1 MNYPHV
7 IEVVIPLPI
16 DNTFDYL
23 VSEAEYELIKVGFR
37 VVVSFGSKK
46 LYTGIV
52 LNKSKNKNIEYDLKE
67 IKFIVDDLACVSQ
80 SQINFFKWISQYYMC
95 PLGNVFESALPKS
108 FLIKSESVLIAK
120 NKFIDDNISEKSI
133 KILEKINEKNEII
146 LKDLS
151 KLFDNSIIN
160 NVNELIYKEYIE
172 IKEEVFSS
180 YSQKFQNFY
189 SINSSIEIKS
199 LKLRSE
205 KQKKIIDYFVQNSH
219 IQNHLKHNIMKDC
232 DVSSNVIEG
241 LVKKKLIIKNKI
253 KVERLSFQNEIKE
266 KKIIL
271 SNSQLK
277 ALKQIK
283 NNFLNSNVVNLLGV
297 TSSGKTEIYISL
309 ITEYLKSGKSVLFL
323 VPEIALTTQLVL
335 RFKEFFSNELIVY
348 HSSISQN
355 IRHEIWNELNSTNSP
370 KIILGVRSSI
380 FLPHKNLS
388 LIIVDEEHE
397 NSYKQFDPMPRYNA
411 RDCAIFLSKFL
422 NIKSLVGSATPSS
435 ETYNNSINNKFS
447 LVELNERYGKF
458 LPPEI
463 ILIEPSK
470 SENTFFSDELI
481 KYIKTALESDSQ
493 IILFRNRRGYS
504 TYLKCSACNHI
515 NICPNCDVSLTY
527 HLSDNL
533 EKCHYCGFSR
543 EMNINCDS
551 CSLPTMKKCG
561 VGTQTVENEF
571 HRLFPKIK
579 LIRFDYDTTRSKKNL
594 KQIIN
599 DFQDKKYQVLIGTQ
613 MIAKGLN
620 FTNVDLVGI
629 IESDFL
635 LNYPDFR
642 SHEKYYQLIKQVS
655 GRAGRSRSRGRVV
668 LQTDYIH
675 HYLHKRLIDNNYR
688 DFYNFQL
695 IQRKEFNYPPFSKL
709 IKIRFKSKKIDILDS
724 SSKWFCDAVNNLIN
738 CTVLGPEFPLV
749 SKINN
754 FHIKDLI
761 VKIEK
766 DQNILVTKKKLNKL
780 IKTFNDYPKFR
791 SVKIS
796 VDVDPYN

>member
-1 MNYPHV
+1 
-7 IEVVIPLPI
+7 
-16 DNTFDYL
+16 
-23 VSEAEYELIKVGFR
+23 
-37 VVVSFGSKK
+37 
-46 LYTGIV
+46 
-52 LNKSKNKNIEYDLKE
+52 
-67 IKFIVDDLACVSQ
+67 
-80 SQINFFKWISQYYMC
+80 
-95 PLGNVFESALPKS
+95 
-108 FLIKSESVLIAK
+108 
-120 NKFIDDNISEKSI
+120 
-133 KILEKINEKNEII
+133 
-146 LKDLS
+146 
-151 KLFDNSIIN
+151 
-160 NVNELIYKEYIE
+160 
-172 IKEEVFSS
+172 
-180 YSQKFQNFY
+180 
-189 SINSSIEIKS
+189 
-199 LKLRSE
+199 
-205 KQKKIIDYFVQNSH
+205 
-219 IQNHLKHNIMKDC
+219 MKDC

-309 ITEYLKSGKSVLFL
+309 IIEYLKSGKSVLFL

-422 NIKSLVGSATPSS
+422 NINCLLGSATPSL

-447 LVELNERYGKF
+447 LVELKERYGKF

-463 ILIEPSK
+463 IFVEPSK

-515 NICPNCDVSLTY
+515 NFCPNCDVSLTY

-551 CSLPTMKKCG
+551 CSLTTMKKCG
-561 VGTQTVENEF
+561 VGTQTVESEF

-579 LIRFDYDTTRSKKNL
+579 LVRFDYDTTRSKKNL
-594 KQIIN
+594 KKIIN

-695 IQRKEFNYPPFSKL
+695 TQRKEFNYPPFSKL
-709 IKIRFKSKKIDILDS
+709 IKIRFKSKKIDIIDS
-724 SSKWFCDAVNNLIN
+724 SSKWFGDAVNNLIN

-761 VKIEK
+761 IKIEK

>member
-1 MNYPHV
+1 MNYPYV

-411 RDCAIFLSKFL
+411 RDCAIFLSKL
-422 NIKSLVGSATPSS
+422 
-435 ETYNNSINNKFS
+435 
-447 LVELNERYGKF
+447 
-458 LPPEI
+458 
-463 ILIEPSK
+463 
-470 SENTFFSDELI
+470 
-481 KYIKTALESDSQ
+481 
-493 IILFRNRRGYS
+493 
-504 TYLKCSACNHI
+504 
-515 NICPNCDVSLTY
+515 
-527 HLSDNL
+527 
-533 EKCHYCGFSR
+533 
-543 EMNINCDS
+543 
-551 CSLPTMKKCG
+551 
-561 VGTQTVENEF
+561 
-571 HRLFPKIK
+571 
-579 LIRFDYDTTRSKKNL
+579 
-594 KQIIN
+594 
-599 DFQDKKYQVLIGTQ
+599 
-613 MIAKGLN
+613 
-620 FTNVDLVGI
+620 
-629 IESDFL
+629 
-635 LNYPDFR
+635 
-642 SHEKYYQLIKQVS
+642 
-655 GRAGRSRSRGRVV
+655 
-668 LQTDYIH
+668 
-675 HYLHKRLIDNNYR
+675 
-688 DFYNFQL
+688 
-695 IQRKEFNYPPFSKL
+695 
-709 IKIRFKSKKIDILDS
+709 
-724 SSKWFCDAVNNLIN
+724 
-738 CTVLGPEFPLV
+738 
-749 SKINN
+749 
-754 FHIKDLI
+754 
-761 VKIEK
+761 
-766 DQNILVTKKKLNKL
+766 
-780 IKTFNDYPKFR
+780 
-791 SVKIS
+791 
-796 VDVDPYN
+796 

>member
-1 MNYPHV
+1 
-7 IEVVIPLPI
+7 
-16 DNTFDYL
+16 
-23 VSEAEYELIKVGFR
+23 
-37 VVVSFGSKK
+37 
-46 LYTGIV
+46 
-52 LNKSKNKNIEYDLKE
+52 
-67 IKFIVDDLACVSQ
+67 
-80 SQINFFKWISQYYMC
+80 
-95 PLGNVFESALPKS
+95 
-108 FLIKSESVLIAK
+108 
-120 NKFIDDNISEKSI
+120 
-133 KILEKINEKNEII
+133 
-146 LKDLS
+146 
-151 KLFDNSIIN
+151 
-160 NVNELIYKEYIE
+160 
-172 IKEEVFSS
+172 
-180 YSQKFQNFY
+180 
-189 SINSSIEIKS
+189 
-199 LKLRSE
+199 
-205 KQKKIIDYFVQNSH
+205 
-219 IQNHLKHNIMKDC
+219 
-232 DVSSNVIEG
+232 
-241 LVKKKLIIKNKI
+241 
-253 KVERLSFQNEIKE
+253 
-266 KKIIL
+266 
-271 SNSQLK
+271 
-277 ALKQIK
+277 
-283 NNFLNSNVVNLLGV
+283 
-297 TSSGKTEIYISL
+297 
-309 ITEYLKSGKSVLFL
+309 
-323 VPEIALTTQLVL
+323 
-335 RFKEFFSNELIVY
+335 
-348 HSSISQN
+348 
-355 IRHEIWNELNSTNSP
+355 
-370 KIILGVRSSI
+370 
-380 FLPHKNLS
+380 
-388 LIIVDEEHE
+388 
-397 NSYKQFDPMPRYNA
+397 MPRYNA

-422 NIKSLVGSATPSS
+422 NINCLLGSATPSL

-695 IQRKEFNYPPFSKL
+695 TQRKEFNYPPFSKL

>member
-1 MNYPHV
+1 LNYPHV

-23 VSEAEYELIKVGFR
+23 VSEAEFELIKVGCR

-46 LYTGIV
+46 LYTAIV
-52 LNKSKNKNIEYDLKE
+52 LKKSKNKNIEYDLKE
-67 IKFIVDDLACVSQ
+67 IKFIIDDVACVSQ

-120 NKFIDDNISEKSI
+120 EKLIDDNISEKSI
-133 KILEKINEKNEII
+133 EILEKINENNQII

-151 KLFDNSIIN
+151 KLFDSSIIN
-160 NVNELIYKEYIE
+160 NINELIYKEYIE

-180 YSQKFQNFY
+180 YSQKYQNLY
-189 SINSSIEIKS
+189 SINNSIEIRS
-199 LKLRSE
+199 FKLRSDQ
-205 KQKKIIDYFVQNSH
+205 QKKIINYFIKNNH
-219 IQNHLKHNIMKDC
+219 IQNHLKYDIMKYC

-241 LVKKKLIIKNKI
+241 LVKKKLLIKNKI
-253 KVERLSFQNEIKE
+253 KVDRLSFQYEIKE

-271 SNSQLK
+271 SKSQLQAFK
-277 ALKQIK
+277 EIK
-283 NNFLNSNVVNLLGV
+283 NNFSNSNVVNLLGV

-309 ITEYLKSGKSVLFL
+309 IIEYLKSGKTVLFL

-335 RFKEFFSNELIVY
+335 RFKQFFSNELIVY

-380 FLPHKNLS
+380 FLPHKNIS

-397 NSYKQFDPMPRYNA
+397 NSYKQFDPKPRYNA
-411 RDCAIFLSKFL
+411 RDCAIFLSKYL
-422 NIKSLVGSATPSS
+422 KINCLLGSATPSL

-447 LVELNERYGKF
+447 LVELKERYGNF

-463 ILIEPSK
+463 ILIEPPK
-470 SENTFFSDELI
+470 SENTFFSNELI
-481 KYIKTALESDSQ
+481 KYVKTTLESEKQ

-527 HLSDNL
+527 HLNDNL

-551 CSLPTMKKCG
+551 CSLPAMKKCG
-561 VGTQTVENEF
+561 VGTQTIESEF
-571 HRLFPKIK
+571 HKLFPKIK

-594 KQIIN
+594 EKIIN

-620 FTNVDLVGI
+620 FTNVELVGI

-655 GRAGRSRSRGRVV
+655 GRAGRSNSRGKVV

-675 HYLHKRLIDNNYR
+675 NYLHNRLVDNNYR

-695 IQRKEFNYPPFSKL
+695 SQRKEFNYPPFSKL
-709 IKIRFKSKKIDILDS
+709 IKIKFKSKKIEIIDS
-724 SSKWFCDAVNNLIN
+724 SSKWFCDAVKNLIN

-761 VKIEK
+761 IKIEK
-766 DQNILVTKKKLNKL
+766 EQNLSRTKKRLNKL

>member
-1 MNYPHV
+1 M
-7 IEVVIPLPI
+7 
-16 DNTFDYL
+16 
-23 VSEAEYELIKVGFR
+23 
-37 VVVSFGSKK
+37 
-46 LYTGIV
+46 YTGIV

-67 IKFIVDDLACVSQ
+67 IKFIVDDVACVSQ

-108 FLIKSESVLIAK
+108 FLIKSESVLISK

-199 LKLRSE
+199 LKLRSD
-205 KQKKIIDYFVQNSH
+205 KQKKIMDYFVQNSH
-219 IQNHLKHNIMKDC
+219 IQNHLKYNIMKDC

-309 ITEYLKSGKSVLFL
+309 IIEYLKSGKSVLFL

-355 IRHEIWNELNSTNSP
+355 IRHEIWNELNSTNSS

-422 NIKSLVGSATPSS
+422 NINCLLGSATPSL

-447 LVELNERYGKF
+447 LVELKERYGKF

-561 VGTQTVENEF
+561 VGTQTVESEF

-579 LIRFDYDTTRSKKNL
+579 LVRFDYDTTRSKKNL
-594 KQIIN
+594 KKIIN

-695 IQRKEFNYPPFSKL
+695 TQRKEFNYPPFSKL
-709 IKIRFKSKKIDILDS
+709 IKIRFKSKKIDIIDS
-724 SSKWFCDAVNNLIN
+724 SSKWFGDAVNNLIN

-761 VKIEK
+761 IKIEK

>member
-23 VSEAEYELIKVGFR
+23 VSEAEFELIKVGCR

-46 LYTGIV
+46 LYTAIV
-52 LNKSKNKNIEYDLKE
+52 LKKSKNKNIEYDLKE
-67 IKFIVDDLACVSQ
+67 IKFIIDDVACVSQ

-120 NKFIDDNISEKSI
+120 EKLIDDNISEKSI
-133 KILEKINEKNEII
+133 EILEKINENNQII

-151 KLFDNSIIN
+151 KLFDSSIIN
-160 NVNELIYKEYIE
+160 NINELIYKEYIE

-180 YSQKFQNFY
+180 YSQKYQNLY
-189 SINSSIEIKS
+189 SINNSIEIRS
-199 LKLRSE
+199 FKLRSDQ
-205 KQKKIIDYFVQNSH
+205 QKKIINYFIKNNH
-219 IQNHLKHNIMKDC
+219 IQNHLKYDIMKYC

-241 LVKKKLIIKNKI
+241 LVKKKLLIKNKI
-253 KVERLSFQNEIKE
+253 KVDRLSFQYEIKE

-271 SNSQLK
+271 SKSQLQAFK
-277 ALKQIK
+277 EIK
-283 NNFLNSNVVNLLGV
+283 NNFSNSNVVNLLGV

-309 ITEYLKSGKSVLFL
+309 IIEYLKSGKTVLFL

-335 RFKEFFSNELIVY
+335 RFKQFFSNELIVY

-380 FLPHKNLS
+380 FLPHKNIS

-397 NSYKQFDPMPRYNA
+397 NSYKQFDPKPRYNA
-411 RDCAIFLSKFL
+411 RDCAIFLSKYL
-422 NIKSLVGSATPSS
+422 KINCLLGSATPSL

-447 LVELNERYGKF
+447 LVELKERYGNF

-463 ILIEPSK
+463 ILIEPPK
-470 SENTFFSDELI
+470 SENTFFSNELI
-481 KYIKTALESDSQ
+481 KYVKTTLESEKQ

-527 HLSDNL
+527 HLNDNL

-551 CSLPTMKKCG
+551 CSLPAMKKCG
-561 VGTQTVENEF
+561 VGTQTIESEF
-571 HRLFPKIK
+571 HKLFPKIK

-594 KQIIN
+594 EKIIN

-620 FTNVDLVGI
+620 FTNVELVGI

-655 GRAGRSRSRGRVV
+655 GRAGRSNSRGKVV

-675 HYLHKRLIDNNYR
+675 NYLHNRLVDNNYR
-688 DFYNFQL
+688 DFYNLRPINQ
-695 IQRKEFNYPPFSKL
+695 I
-709 IKIRFKSKKIDILDS
+709 IL
-724 SSKWFCDAVNNLIN
+724 
-738 CTVLGPEFPLV
+738 
-749 SKINN
+749 
-754 FHIKDLI
+754 
-761 VKIEK
+761 
-766 DQNILVTKKKLNKL
+766 
-780 IKTFNDYPKFR
+780 
-791 SVKIS
+791 
-796 VDVDPYN
+796 